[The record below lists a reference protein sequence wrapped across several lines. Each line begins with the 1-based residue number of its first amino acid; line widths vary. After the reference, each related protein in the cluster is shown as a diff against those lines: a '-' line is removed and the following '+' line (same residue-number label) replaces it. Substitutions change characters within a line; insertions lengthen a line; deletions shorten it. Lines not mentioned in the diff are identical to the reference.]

1 MLNTGLAAA
10 TALLVAVAPRLPR
23 LRERY
28 DDTALQPITGKPA
41 GEAGPVALDAVLQ
54 DWVMEGAGSGA
65 TLLPWRFPA
74 APCPLACAVVS
85 PTQRNRVHAF
95 GYRLAGY
102 HQLDTRSRLGGIAY
116 RIGVQL
122 RPLLWFLPRRSDEPW
137 DDAWL
142 IDVDDARLAALARWR
157 PRRPTL
163 IVLDAPAAG
172 VVPRVVEALNVR
184 IRRNGGGHP
193 IRLLILGD
201 IDRNETASAAYQDF
215 RVLTVQR
222 NG

>member
-1 MLNTGLAAA
+1 MLTAGLAVA

-23 LRERY
+23 LRDRY
-28 DDTALQPITGKPA
+28 DTAALQPIPGLPA
-41 GEAGPVALDAVLQ
+41 DDAGPAPLNAALQ

-74 APCPLACAVVS
+74 APCPLACAIVS
-85 PTQRNRVHAF
+85 PTQRHRVHAF

-122 RPLLWFLPRRSDEPW
+122 RPLLWFLPRRNDEPW

-142 IDVDDARLAALARWR
+142 TAVDEARLAALSDWR

-163 IVLDAPAAG
+163 IVLDSPVEGAAA
-172 VVPRVVEALNVR
+172 RVMDALQASLHHNLSQ
-184 IRRNGGGHP
+184 HP
-193 IRLLILGD
+193 VRLLILHDGD
-201 IDRNETASAAYQDF
+201 LAETASPLTPQI
-215 RVLTVQR
+215 RVLPDQR

>member
-1 MLNTGLAAA
+1 MLTAGLAAA
-10 TALLVAVAPRLPR
+10 AALLVAVAPRLPR

-28 DDTALQPITGKPA
+28 DTAALQPITGQPA
-41 GEAGPVALDAVLQ
+41 NDEGPATLDMALQ

-65 TLLPWRFPA
+65 TLFPWRFPA

-85 PTQRNRVHAF
+85 PTQRRRVHAF

-122 RPLLWFLPRRSDEPW
+122 RPLLWFLPRRNDEPW

-142 IDVDDARLAALARWR
+142 TDVDDARLAALACWR

-163 IVLDAPAAG
+163 IVLDTAAAG
-172 VVPRVVEALNVR
+172 FAPRVIDALNAG
-184 IRRNGGGHP
+184 IRRNGNRQP
-193 IRLLILGD
+193 VRLLILGD
-201 IDRNETASAAYQDF
+201 IDHKDAASAAYRDF
-215 RVLTVQR
+215 RDLPDQR